1 MWSNACTIPADTP
14 VPGQDK
20 LKMRLQ
26 GTKLTIQINGG
37 SVGIPDYTENDERK
51 TWTSEA
57 CVETIHDIEIGQG
70 VTDIGAHAF
79 EGLTEITTVT
89 IPEHMAGKI
98 GDYAFAGC
106 TKLTAIKTGNSFT
119 SVGTK
124 AFFGCSAL
132 TDIELMAVQSIG
144 DSAFEGCKL
153 LKAASLS
160 HATKVGSRAFL
171 DCAKIE
177 TISMPESGTIG
188 DSAFEGCLSLAT
200 VSTSKVTAIGRRTF
214 FGCAKLT
221 TADIQEVVIIP
232 ESAFEGCSVLA
243 TITMT
248 KATEYGARAFFG
260 CREASDI
267 SLATV
272 KKVGAAALAGT
283 GISFIDIPVSD
294 DIKYVPESLFEGC
307 YRMRT
312 ITFAPGCKVEEIK
325 AKAFAASALD
335 SIEIPALV
343 TKIGDDCFKN
353 CEQLNSVTYK
363 GTTEISNSIFEG
375 CTQLKPSELH
385 LEAGYASLNFGG
397 LSVCQVSGKVGELEY
412 TVQRGSNT
420 LELEG
425 APLPDYEQ
433 GKPKPWDKCIQFI
446 TTVDIREKVTS
457 IGAYSFEN
465 VQTLRTVNFPDDLKI
480 IGGNAFTGCT
490 SLESIPKVPS
500 TITEIGD
507 SAFSGCKS
515 LQSFATPAGLK
526 KIGNFVFDGCSS
538 AKTISIPASV
548 SEIGEAS
555 FRGCSSLS
563 AMDIPFSVTKI
574 TKSLFE
580 GCSQLNRLTFASKPQ
595 ASAGGEEAQGLTTI
609 EERALYGCSALT
621 SINLPATLTTI
632 GVSAFE
638 KSGVASIIFPNGVTS
653 IGENALRNCE
663 SLTEVAIP
671 EDVTTITKS
680 LFEGCTRLSKISF
693 GEGKDGSVFL
703 ADSGITTIEDRAFYG
718 CASLQSITLPVT
730 LVSIGVSAFEKT
742 GLVSVVIPANVTT
755 IRKDCFKDCKSLRE
769 VEYKGTTKISED
781 IFSGSNPTIRVP
793 ETYPSKDFGGDTV
806 SEGGKNNGLS
816 GGAIAGIVIAVLV
829 VVAVII
835 VIVVLVMK
843 RRPAHS
849 TPSA

>member
-1 MWSNACTIPADTP
+1 MWSNVCTIPADTP

-26 GTKLTIQINGG
+26 GTKLTIQINGE

-51 TWTSEA
+51 TWMSEA
-57 CVETIHDIEIGQG
+57 CIHTIHEIEIGQG
-70 VTDIGAHAF
+70 VTSIGAHAF

-89 IPEHMAGKI
+89 IPEHMSGKI

-106 TKLTAIKTGNSFT
+106 TKLTAIKTGTSFT

-132 TDIELMAVQSIG
+132 TDIELMFVQSIG

-160 HATKVGSRAFL
+160 HATKVGSRAFV

-200 VSTSKVTAIGRRTF
+200 VSASKVTAIGRRTF

-221 TADIQEVVIIP
+221 TADIQEVAIIP

-243 TITMT
+243 TLTMT
-248 KATEYGARAFFG
+248 TATEYGARAFFG
-260 CREASDI
+260 CREADI

-283 GISFIDIPVSD
+283 GISFIDIPASD
-294 DIKYVPESLFEGC
+294 DIKFVPESLFEGC

-312 ITFAPGCKVEEIK
+312 VTFAPGCKVEEIK
-325 AKAFAASALD
+325 AKAFATTALD

-343 TKIGDDCFKN
+343 TKIGNDCFKD
-353 CEQLNSVTYK
+353 CKELNSVTYK

-375 CTQLKPSELH
+375 CAALKPSELH
-385 LEAGYASLNFGG
+385 LEAGYVSLNFGG
-397 LSVCQVSGKVGELEY
+397 LSVCQVSGKVGEFEY
-412 TVQRGSNT
+412 SVVRGSNT
-420 LELEG
+420 LVLEG
-425 APLPDYEQ
+425 APMPDYEQ

-446 TTVDIREKVTS
+446 TTVDIKEKVTS
-457 IGAYSFEN
+457 IGAYSFEK
-465 VQTLRTVNFPDDLKI
+465 VQTLKSVNFPDDLKI
-480 IGGNAFTGCT
+480 IGSNAFTGCT

-548 SEIGEAS
+548 AEIGEAS

-563 AMDIPFSVTKI
+563 EAEIPFSVTKI

-580 GCSQLNRLTFASKPQ
+580 GCSQLKKLTFASKPQ
-595 ASAGGEEAQGLTTI
+595 ARAGGEEAQGLTTI
-609 EERALYGCSALT
+609 EERAFYGCSALT
-621 SINLPATLTTI
+621 SINLPATLTSI

-638 KSGVASIIFPNGVTS
+638 KSGVASVHLPNGVMN
-653 IGENALRNCE
+653 IGEGALRDCA
-663 SLTEVAIP
+663 SLTEVSIP
-671 EDVTTITKS
+671 EDITTIAKS

-693 GEGKDGSVFL
+693 GEGKDGAIFL

-718 CASLQSITLPVT
+718 CASLQSIALPDT

-781 IFSGSNPTIRVP
+781 IFSGSNPKIRVP
-793 ETYPSKDFGGDTV
+793 DTYPSKDFGGDTV
-806 SEGGKNNGLS
+806 SEGGKKGLS
-816 GGAIAGIVIAVLV
+816 GGAIAGIVIAVIV

-835 VIVVLVMK
+835 VIIVLVMK
-843 RRPAHS
+843 RRPTHS
-849 TPSA
+849 PPSA